1 MRWNTPPKKIKN
13 ACDASANGNNWKKSS
28 IPSLREER
36 RMADTGAEDKMISL
50 KYLSGY
56 APELQH
62 QIQHMIG
69 QDTLGAFL

>member
-1 MRWNTPPKKIKN
+1 
-13 ACDASANGNNWKKSS
+13 
-28 IPSLREER
+28 
-36 RMADTGAEDKMISL
+36 MADTGAEDKMISL

-56 APELQH
+56 APELQL